1 MAVYYKWIKG
11 CNFDPK
17 TASEESTLSNS
28 AVWTYVNWSNNFNK
42 DEEHLLLPT
51 IEVRLGKDK
60 RENNNVSCGH
70 ILTSEIGAT
79 VTKPWEFKAPLTVSE
94 IQFGNIKFQKT
105 NSGVKLSKKEDS
117 NDSLTINM
125 YTELADVSSKKTEVS
140 YLNVTGEVVVDGYV
154 ALINGD
160 TKITK
165 KLFVEDKCEAKYFN
179 ALSDKRAKENIK
191 PLNFSALDL
200 VKNLP
205 VYTFNYKNDIQT
217 VPGILAQDLLKRQP
231 DTISLVDNKEA
242 SGENGDY
249 MSIKSDKLIYILLAA
264 IQEQQAEIDELK
276 KQLQTK

>member
-60 RENNNVSCGH
+60 GENNNVSCGH
-70 ILTSEIGAT
+70 MLTSAIGAT
-79 VTKPWEFKAPLTVSE
+79 VTKPWEFTESLKVSE
-94 IQFGNIKFQKT
+94 VQFENTKFKAT
-105 NSGVKLSKKEDS
+105 DNGVELSKEEGSD
-117 NDSLTINM
+117 DSLTVNM
-125 YTELADVSSKKTEVS
+125 YTKLENVSSKQMEVS
-140 YLNVTGEVVVDGYV
+140 YLNVTGEVVGGYT

-165 KLFVEDKCEAKYFN
+165 TLLVEDKCEANYFN
-179 ALSDKRAKENIK
+179 AKSDKRAKENIK

-205 VYTFNYKNDIQT
+205 VYTFNYKNDTQT
-217 VPGILAQDLLKRQP
+217 VPGILAQDLLERQP

-264 IQEQQAEIDELK
+264 IQEQQAEIDALK